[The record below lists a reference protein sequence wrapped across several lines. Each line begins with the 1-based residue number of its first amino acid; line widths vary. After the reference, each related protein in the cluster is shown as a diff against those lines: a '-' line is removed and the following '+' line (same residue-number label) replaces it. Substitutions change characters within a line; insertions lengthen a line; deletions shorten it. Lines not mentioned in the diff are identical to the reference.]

1 MSLMGS
7 AFLFVTSC
15 AYQSYFIIIR
25 SAARFCKVIG
35 WLPGFVSSF
44 MKRVLELWYTKT
56 VVLHA
61 HSVTL
66 LITCCFYCPESMPVW
81 HFFGNLL
88 IVGSLLL

>member
-25 SAARFCKVIG
+25 SAARFCEVIG
-35 WLPGFVSSF
+35 WLPGFVNSF

-56 VVLHA
+56 AVL

-66 LITCCFYCPESMPVW
+66 LITCCFCCPESMRVW
-81 HFFGNLL
+81 NFFGNLL